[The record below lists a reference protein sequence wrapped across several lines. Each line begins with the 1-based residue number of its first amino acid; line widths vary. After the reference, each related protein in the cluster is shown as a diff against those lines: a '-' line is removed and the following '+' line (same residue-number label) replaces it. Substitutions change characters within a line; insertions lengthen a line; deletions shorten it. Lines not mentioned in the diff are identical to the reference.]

1 MKLIVGLGNPG
12 SEYEKTRHNA
22 GFLALDRVADRHARG
37 SVPRSKHNSLLQEA
51 TIGGERVILLKPL
64 TFMNRCG
71 SAVAEVLG
79 FYKMS
84 AAGDLLVLVD
94 DYALPLGAIRVRG
107 EGSAGGHN
115 GLSDIERALGTSA
128 YPRLRIGIDPP
139 PANYNDPADWVL
151 GRFTDEQARALG
163 PALDKAADAVEVFI
177 SKGVPAAM
185 NRFNAKDKPAGPA
198 TKSPAQP
205 QSAPKP
211 SPTSATSIP
220 PAGSG
225 PAPGEHL
232 SN

>member
-37 SVPRSKHNSLLQEA
+37 ALPRSKHNSLLQEA

-94 DYALPLGAIRVRG
+94 DYALPLGAIRLRG

-115 GLSDIERALGTSA
+115 GLSDIERALGTNI

-139 PANYNDPADWVL
+139 PANYDDPADWVL
-151 GRFTDEQARALG
+151 GRFTDEQSRALG

-177 SKGVPAAM
+177 GKGVSAAM
-185 NRFNAKDKPAGPA
+185 NRFNAKDKPAQMPA
-198 TKSPAQP
+198 KPAPAPTTSTSPN
-205 QSAPKP
+205 
-211 SPTSATSIP
+211 P

-225 PAPGEHL
+225 PAPGAR
-232 SN
+232 STN